1 MCGRH
6 FGLDLFD
13 IASRFIGG
21 ETLKKCKI
29 SKNIQFSGPIFYD
42 IQVVILLHNNVRRN
56 SPYKSQFYSK
66 NEKIVKIVIIVPF
79 TSSEGS
85 QSEEGRTSL

>member
-29 SKNIQFSGPIFYD
+29 SKNIQFFGPIFYD

-66 NEKIVKIVIIVPF
+66 NGKNVKIVIIVPF

-85 QSEEGRTSL
+85 QPEEGRTSF